1 MSEWMEKLKKTELIS
16 LMKNKFYLLFIL
28 GILLIGISYVD
39 IGETEKEKK
48 EPKTEEVPE
57 DYTTRLERKLR
68 KMLQGMEGISDVK
81 VMVTLKNSTE
91 KIVKEDVESEKNQSE
106 EGTKSEQEIH
116 YKKTTA
122 VFSADGE
129 QPYVVKE
136 IYPKVEGVAISAK
149 GIGTIKR
156 KNEIIQMMVAL
167 FDLPV
172 HKISIM
178 ES

>member
-1 MSEWMEKLKKTELIS
+1 MEKLKKTEVIS

-39 IGETEKEKK
+39 MGELQKKKK
-48 EPKTEEVPE
+48 ESEAEAVTG
-57 DYTTRLERKLR
+57 DYSARLEGKIQ
-68 KMLQGMEGISDVK
+68 KMLQGMDGISDVK

-91 KIVKEDVESEKNQSE
+91 KIVKEDVESEKNQRE
-106 EGTKSEQEIH
+106 EGTKKEQEIH

-122 VFSADGE
+122 VFSGDGE
-129 QPYVVKE
+129 EPYVVKE

-149 GIGTIKR
+149 GIGNVKR